1 MEALGFIR
9 YRKIGNP
16 TKKRDLKMTH
26 AQARVYGWEPDE
38 DPKPIIE
45 SAPKEPFKAPPMP
58 EIAKNAIPVKE
69 EAPKQAPE
77 STDEMP
83 EVTIPKK
90 TAAKRGPRK
99 TSTK

>member
-16 TKKRDLKMTH
+16 SKKRDLKMTH

-38 DPKPIIE
+38 DPKPIVQ
-45 SAPKEPFKAPPMP
+45 SAPKEPFKTPPMP
-58 EIAKNAIPVKE
+58 EIAKAAIPVKAE
-69 EAPKQAPE
+69 VPKVEDQ

-90 TAAKRGPRK
+90 TPAKRGPRK